1 MSRKMLI
8 LGLVATAVL
17 LAGCT
22 ATPVPATTPCSVN
35 CYAPSPVNLRTL
47 SVSGEGKVSVIPDI
61 ALMSLSVISRDA
73 FINAAWDDNNTKTE
87 AAIAAIKGQ
96 GVAEADILSDFS
108 LYQQERYD
116 QFGQPT
122 GEITYVVTHTLTVK
136 VRDLAKIG
144 AILGAAQAAGVN
156 SVGGISFSLEDSAPA
171 VSEARALAVA
181 DARARAEEIAKGLG
195 VKVGKVL
202 TVNEYGISIPMA
214 MEKGYGIG
222 GGGGSSVPIQAGS
235 WVVSMTVSVV
245 FEIE

>member
-1 MSRKMLI
+1 MSRKLLI
-8 LGLVATAVL
+8 LGMVATVVL

-22 ATPVPATTPCSVN
+22 AAPAATVPPCSVN
-35 CYAPSPVNLRTL
+35 CSAPTPVNPRML
-47 SVSGEGKVSVIPDI
+47 SVTGEGKVSVTPDI
-61 ALMSLSVISRDA
+61 AVMNLSVISRDA
-73 FINAAWDDNNTKTE
+73 FINTAWDDNNTKTN
-87 AAIAAIKGQ
+87 ATIAAIKGQ

-144 AILGAAQAAGVN
+144 DILGAAQAAGVN
-156 SVGGISFSLEDSAPA
+156 SVGGISFSLEDPAPA
-171 VSEARALAVA
+171 VSQARALAVA
-181 DARARAEEIAKGLG
+181 DARARAEEIAKGFG

-202 TVNEYGISIPMA
+202 TVNEYGVSIPLFD
-214 MEKGYGIG
+214 KGYGIG
-222 GGGGSSVPIQAGS
+222 GGGGSSVPVQAGS
-235 WVVSMTVSVV
+235 WQVTMTVSVV

>member
-1 MSRKMLI
+1 MSRKLLI
-8 LGLVATAVL
+8 LGMAAAAML

-22 ATPVPATTPCSVN
+22 ATPAATTPPCSVN
-35 CYAPSPVNLRTL
+35 CYAPTPANLRTL
-47 SVSGEGKVSVIPDI
+47 SVSGEGKVSVTPDI

-73 FINAAWDDNNTKTE
+73 FINAAWDDNNTKTD
-87 AAIAAIKGQ
+87 AAIAAIRGR
-96 GVAEADILSDFS
+96 GVAEGDILSDFS

-136 VRDLAKIG
+136 VRDLTKIG

-156 SVGGISFSLEDSAPA
+156 SVGGISFSLEDPAPA
-171 VSEARALAVA
+171 VSQARALAVA
-181 DARARAEEIAKGLG
+181 DARARAEEIAEGLG

-202 TVNEYGISIPMA
+202 TVNEYGISVPYA
-214 MEKGYGIG
+214 MDKAYGI
-222 GGGGSSVPIQAGS
+222 GGGGSSVPIQTGS
-235 WVVSMTVSVV
+235 WDVSMTVSVV